1 MSFLSCTSTCFSSSG
16 LKLLVS
22 KKTDL
27 QKLWSTKKFAFRIK
41 MFNPEKMV
49 SRTKVFV
56 GSYVG
61 GLSTKWYSLA
71 LFNNCFSGSSAS
83 LISRNDTCQSKLEC
97 TWFGVVEKVLER
109 ENTQIC
115 LLLWA
120 AWNIFVKL
128 FLFLC
133 FRPCC
138 CQLTLGRALCLA
150 SKDTF
155 PSARTPNHAQDTQIC
170 SSVIFSE
177 LQWCWSTFKYSST
190 FHHNS
195 SWTLRAWRH

>member
-16 LKLLVS
+16 LKPLVS

-41 MFNPEKMV
+41 MF
-49 SRTKVFV
+49 
-56 GSYVG
+56 
-61 GLSTKWYSLA
+61 KWYFLA

-97 TWFGVVEKVLER
+97 TWFGVVEKVLEG

-190 FHHNS
+190 S
-195 SWTLRAWRH
+195 S